1 MHGILQIGIITFFCH
16 SLYVVFLR
24 HSSMKARK
32 SMKKRFVSL
41 LVALSITLTFLP
53 IGAVAAPTNEIIQG
67 NLKYTVN
74 NYTVNDGGES
84 VTVSGI
90 SESTSEKPTHL
101 TIESSISSNGKNY
114 TVTEIGN
121 WAFEEWNTL
130 TEVTLPHTVEIIGFQ
145 AFFNCSN
152 LTNVTIPEGVRKI
165 GQIAFNG
172 CSQLTSITIPGTI
185 EVMTMAFSGNTALS
199 HVTLTNGI
207 SEISSSAFEG
217 CTGLTEVEIP
227 ASVNEIRQDAF
238 NGCTN
243 LSDVKYN
250 GHKTDWDK
258 VTVKTGNDTLT
269 SKVQYLCDINFDL
282 DGGTVN
288 GSDTMATQTVY
299 SNEKL
304 GTAKCY
310 QNDQTFKIPIAPQKE
325 GYTFLGWYQQ
335 DATAPTDPAE
345 YVASDNVTFTA
356 KWSQIYDV
364 AFDANANGDTVTRM
378 PSTQK
383 VPETTT
389 ASLPTITPQ
398 RTGYD
403 FDGWY
408 TQAEGGTKYTFTEA
422 VSSNI
427 TLYAHWNAHSHTVT
441 LENDE
446 NKETNSYDYGSSV
459 SVPTPTKKT
468 GYNFNHW
475 EVTVPDGETAPS
487 LNGPDEN
494 GNYSFSMPDYD
505 IILTAKWTQKDVI
518 DPDVDLKFDAAT
530 GEVTSNN
537 PQVNADDIINRKFY
551 DDKGNE
557 VPGEKLNDRGLP
569 MEPGDYIV
577 KVDVKETEKTAPA
590 NQITGNQI
598 KWSYNVPQ
606 EEEKVTYTLS
616 LLGGIAKVNGKDT
629 TINDNGDITIEKGA
643 TVEVTFDKSI
653 LSDAQ
658 TFDQWTIKPASVL
671 NAVDPKAETITFTM
685 PGENVIIEA
694 MTKDASIE
702 EEPNILGTT
711 LIIGTAAAGTAVLA
725 YQTYQLGTEF
735 YLICTLPTGTAIPT
749 NRGELA
755 ELVWNNAGKPEPAA
769 VLNAN
774 ATETDKAITWAVEN
788 DLLKAAKNNG
798 ETYEATD
805 PVSRTEVIKAW
816 NQVQAF
822 KK

>member
-1 MHGILQIGIITFFCH
+1 
-16 SLYVVFLR
+16 
-24 HSSMKARK
+24 
-32 SMKKRFVSL
+32 MKKRFVSL

-53 IGAVAAPTNEIIQG
+53 MGAVAAAPIKFTDG
-67 NLKYTVN
+67 NLI
-74 NYTVNDGGES
+74 YTVNDDGES
-84 VTVSGI
+84 VTVSGK
-90 SESTSEKPTHL
+90 SRTPTHL
-101 TIESSISSNGKNY
+101 NIESSISNKGKNY
-114 TVTEIGN
+114 TVTEIGDQVF
-121 WAFEEWNTL
+121 WGCNTL
-130 TEVTLPHTVEIIGFQ
+130 TEVTLPNTVKIIGYQ
-145 AFFNCSN
+145 AFCKCSN
-152 LTNVTIPEGVRKI
+152 LTNVTIPEGVKKI
-165 GQIAFNG
+165 GQAAFYG
-172 CSQLTSITIPGTI
+172 CSQLTSITIPSTI
-185 EVMTMAFSGNTALS
+185 TNMDTAFSGNTALS

-207 SEISSSAFEG
+207 SKISSNAFER

-227 ASVNEIRQDAF
+227 ASVDQICPFAF
-238 NGCTN
+238 NGCTNLKRVLLEKNIKTINVNAFKDCTN

-250 GHKTDWDK
+250 GYKTDWDR
-258 VTVKTGNDTLT
+258 VTVNTTGNDTLT

-282 DGGTVN
+282 NGGTIN
-288 GSDTMATQTVY
+288 GSGTMDKQTVY
-299 SNEKL
+299 SNKKL
-304 GTAKCY
+304 GTASV
-310 QNDQTFKIPIAPQKE
+310 
-325 GYTFLGWYQQ
+325 
-335 DATAPTDPAE
+335 PTTP
-345 YVASDNVTFTA
+345 
-356 KWSQIYDV
+356 
-364 AFDANANGDTVTRM
+364 
-378 PSTQK
+378 
-383 VPETTT
+383 
-389 ASLPTITPQ
+389 PQ

-427 TLYAHWNAHSHTVT
+427 ILYAHWNAHSHTVT

-446 NKETNSYDYGSSV
+446 NKKTNSYDYGSSV

-505 IILTAKWTQKDVI
+505 ITLTAKWTQKDVI
-518 DPDVDLKFDAAT
+518 DPDVDLKFDAVA

-537 PQVNADDIINRKFY
+537 TQVNADDIINRKFY

-569 MEPGDYIV
+569 TEPGDYIV
-577 KVDVKETEKTAPA
+577 KVDVKETENTAPA

-606 EEEKVTYTLS
+606 KEEKVTYTLS
-616 LLGGIAKVNGKDT
+616 LLGGIAKVNGKDA

-671 NAVDPKAETITFTM
+671 NAVEPKAETITFTM
-685 PGENVIIEA
+685 PGKNVIIEA

-735 YLICTLPTGTAIPT
+735 YLICALPTGTAIPT

-774 ATETDKAITWAVEN
+774 ATETDKAIAWAVEN

>member
-24 HSSMKARK
+24 HQSMKAGK

-53 IGAVAAPTNEIIQG
+53 IGAVAAAPIKIG

-74 NYTVNDGGES
+74 ADGKS
-84 VTVSGI
+84 VTVSG
-90 SESTSEKPTHL
+90 TSGNPTQL
-101 TIESSISSNGKNY
+101 NIESSISSNGRNY
-114 TVTEIGN
+114 TVTEIAT
-121 WAFEEWNTL
+121 WAFNKCNTL
-130 TEVTLPHTVEIIGFQ
+130 TEVTLPNTVDEIGYQ

-152 LTNVTIPEGVRKI
+152 LTNVTIPEGVTKI
-165 GQIAFNG
+165 GQAAFYG
-172 CSQLTSITIPGTI
+172 CSQLTSITIPSTI
-185 EVMTMAFSGNTALS
+185 TDMDTAFSGNTALS
-199 HVTLTNGI
+199 QVTLTNGI
-207 SEISSSAFEG
+207 PKISSHAFER
-217 CTGLTEVEIP
+217 CTELREIKVP
-227 ASVNEIRQDAF
+227 ISVDEICPFAF

-243 LSDVKYN
+243 LKSVLLEKNINIINSNAFKDCTELNDVKYN
-250 GHKTDWDK
+250 GYKADWDK
-258 VTVKTGNDTLT
+258 VTVNKTGNDTLT
-269 SKVQYLCDINFDL
+269 RKVQYLCDINFDL
-282 DGGTVN
+282 NGGTIN
-288 GSDTMATQTVY
+288 GSSTMATQTVY

-310 QNDQTFKIPIAPQKE
+310 PNDQPFVVPTDPVRE
-325 GYTFLGWYQQ
+325 GYTFL
-335 DATAPTDPAE
+335 
-345 YVASDNVTFTA
+345 
-356 KWSQIYDV
+356 
-364 AFDANANGDTVTRM
+364 
-378 PSTQK
+378 
-383 VPETTT
+383 
-389 ASLPTITPQ
+389 
-398 RTGYD
+398 
-403 FDGWY
+403 GWY

-446 NKETNSYDYGSSV
+446 NKEMNSYDYGSSV

-505 IILTAKWTQKDVI
+505 ITLTAKWTQKDVI

-537 PQVNADDIINRKFY
+537 TQVNADDIINRKFY

-569 MEPGDYIV
+569 TEPGDYIV

-590 NQITGNQI
+590 NQVTGNQI

-606 EEEKVTYTLS
+606 KEEKVTYTLS

-735 YLICTLPTGTAIPT
+735 YLICALPTGTAIPT

-774 ATETDKAITWAVEN
+774 ATETDKAIAWAVEN

>member
-1 MHGILQIGIITFFCH
+1 
-16 SLYVVFLR
+16 
-24 HSSMKARK
+24 
-32 SMKKRFVSL
+32 MKKRFVSL

-53 IGAVAAPTNEIIQG
+53 IGAVAAAPIKFTNG

-74 NYTVNDGGES
+74 ADGES
-84 VTVSGI
+84 VTVSG
-90 SESTSEKPTHL
+90 TLRNPTQL
-101 TIESSISSNGKNY
+101 NIESSILYNGTNY
-114 TVTEIGN
+114 TVTKIAT
-121 WAFEEWNTL
+121 WAFYDARNTL
-130 TEVTLPHTVEIIGFQ
+130 TEVTLPNTVDEIEYQ

-152 LTNVTIPEGVRKI
+152 LTKVIIPEGVRKI
-165 GQIAFNG
+165 GQAAFYG
-172 CSQLTSITIPGTI
+172 CSQLTSITIPSTI
-185 EVMTMAFSGNTALS
+185 TNMDTAFSGNTALS

-207 SEISSSAFEG
+207 SKISSSAFKG
-217 CTGLTEVEIP
+217 CTGLTEIKVPI
-227 ASVNEIRQDAF
+227 SVNEICSDAF
-238 NGCTN
+238 NGCTSLTSVTLEKN
-243 LSDVKYN
+243 INIINSNAFKDCTELNDVKYN
-250 GHKTDWDK
+250 GYKTDWEK
-258 VTVKTGNDTLT
+258 VRVNNAGNDTLT

-282 DGGTVN
+282 NGGTIN

-310 QNDQTFKIPIAPQKE
+310 QNGQPFVVPTDPVRE

-335 DATAPTDPAE
+335 DATAPTVLAE
-345 YVASDNVTFTA
+345 YVASDNVTF
-356 KWSQIYDV
+356 
-364 AFDANANGDTVTRM
+364 
-378 PSTQK
+378 
-383 VPETTT
+383 
-389 ASLPTITPQ
+389 
-398 RTGYD
+398 
-403 FDGWY
+403 
-408 TQAEGGTKYTFTEA
+408 
-422 VSSNI
+422 
-427 TLYAHWNAHSHTVT
+427 
-441 LENDE
+441 
-446 NKETNSYDYGSSV
+446 
-459 SVPTPTKKT
+459 
-468 GYNFNHW
+468 
-475 EVTVPDGETAPS
+475 
-487 LNGPDEN
+487 
-494 GNYSFSMPDYD
+494 
-505 IILTAKWTQKDVI
+505 TAKWTQKDVI

-537 PQVNADDIINRKFY
+537 TQVNADDIINRKFY

-569 MEPGDYIV
+569 TEPGDYIV
-577 KVDVKETEKTAPA
+577 KVDVKETENTAPA
-590 NQITGNQI
+590 NQVTGNQI

-606 EEEKVTYTLS
+606 KEEKVTYTLS
-616 LLGGIAKVNGKDT
+616 LLGGIAKVNGKDA

-643 TVEVTFDKSI
+643 TVEVAFDKSI

-671 NAVDPKAETITFTM
+671 SAVEPKAETITFTM

-735 YLICTLPTGTAIPT
+735 YLICALPTGTAIPT

-774 ATETDKAITWAVEN
+774 ATETDKAIAWAVEN

>member
-1 MHGILQIGIITFFCH
+1 
-16 SLYVVFLR
+16 
-24 HSSMKARK
+24 
-32 SMKKRFVSL
+32 MKKRFVSL

-53 IGAVAAPTNEIIQG
+53 IGAVAATKITKG

-74 NYTVNDGGES
+74 ADGES
-84 VTVSGI
+84 VTVSG
-90 SESTSEKPTHL
+90 TSGKPKQL
-101 TIESSISSNGKNY
+101 TIESSISDGNGKSY
-114 TVTEIGN
+114 TVTKIGMG
-121 WAFEEWNTL
+121 AFNSTL
-130 TEVTLPHTVEIIGFQ
+130 EEVTLPPTLDEIEDS
-145 AFFNCSN
+145 AFFKCSS
-152 LTNVTIPEGVRKI
+152 LTEITIPEGVTKI
-165 GQIAFNG
+165 GTNAFYG
-172 CSQLTSITIPGTI
+172 CSQLTSITIPSTI
-185 EVMTMAFSGNTALS
+185 KNMDTAFPSNPKLS
-199 HVTLTNGI
+199 QVTLTNGI
-207 SEISSSAFEG
+207 YRISSSAFKD
-217 CTGLTEVEIP
+217 CTGLTEIKIPTSVYEIC
-227 ASVNEIRQDAF
+227 SDAF
-238 NGCTN
+238 NGCTGLTSVTLEKGIN
-243 LSDVKYN
+243 IINRNAFKDCTKLNDVKYN
-250 GHKTDWDK
+250 GHKTDWEN
-258 VTVKTGNDTLT
+258 VRVNIAGNDTLT

-282 DGGTVN
+282 NGGTIN
-288 GSDTMATQTVY
+288 GSSTMATQTVY

-310 QNDQTFKIPIAPQKE
+310 PNDQPFVVPTDPVRE
-325 GYTFLGWYQQ
+325 GYTFL
-335 DATAPTDPAE
+335 
-345 YVASDNVTFTA
+345 
-356 KWSQIYDV
+356 
-364 AFDANANGDTVTRM
+364 
-378 PSTQK
+378 
-383 VPETTT
+383 
-389 ASLPTITPQ
+389 
-398 RTGYD
+398 
-403 FDGWY
+403 GWY

-446 NKETNSYDYGSSV
+446 NKKTNSYDYGSSV

-505 IILTAKWTQKDVI
+505 ITLTAKWTQKDVI

-537 PQVNADDIINRKFY
+537 AKVNADDIINKKFY
-551 DDKGNE
+551 DEKGNE
-557 VPGEKLNDRGLP
+557 VPSEKLNDRGLP
-569 MEPGDYIV
+569 TEPGDYIV
-577 KVDVKETEKTAPA
+577 KVDVKETENTAPA
-590 NQITGNQI
+590 NQVTGNQI
-598 KWSYNVPQ
+598 KWSYKVPQ
-606 EEEKVTYTLS
+606 KEEKVTYTLS

-629 TINDNGDITIEKGA
+629 TINDNGDITIEKDA

-653 LSDAQ
+653 FSDAQ

-735 YLICTLPTGTAIPT
+735 YLICALPTGTAIPT

-774 ATETDKAITWAVEN
+774 ATETDKAIAWAVEN

>member
-24 HSSMKARK
+24 HQSMKAGK

-53 IGAVAAPTNEIIQG
+53 IGAVAATPIKIG

-74 NYTVNDGGES
+74 ADGES
-84 VTVSGI
+84 VTVSG
-90 SESTSEKPTHL
+90 TSGNPTQL
-101 TIESSISSNGKNY
+101 NIESSISSNGRNY
-114 TVTEIGN
+114 TVTEIAT
-121 WAFEEWNTL
+121 WAFNKCNTL
-130 TEVTLPHTVEIIGFQ
+130 TEVTLPHTVEIIGYQ

-152 LTNVTIPEGVRKI
+152 LTNVTIPEGVTKI
-165 GQIAFNG
+165 GQAAFYG
-172 CSQLTSITIPGTI
+172 CSQLTSITIPSTI
-185 EVMTMAFSGNTALS
+185 TDMDTAFSGNTALS
-199 HVTLTNGI
+199 QVTLTNGI
-207 SEISSSAFEG
+207 PKISSHAFER
-217 CTGLTEVEIP
+217 CTELREIKVP
-227 ASVNEIRQDAF
+227 ISVDEICPFAF

-243 LSDVKYN
+243 LKSVLLEKNINIINSNAFKDCTELNDVKYN
-250 GHKTDWDK
+250 GYKADWDK
-258 VTVKTGNDTLT
+258 VTVNKTGNDTLT
-269 SKVQYLCDINFDL
+269 RKVQYLCDINFDL
-282 DGGTVN
+282 NGGTIN
-288 GSDTMATQTVY
+288 GSDTMETQTVY

-310 QNDQTFKIPIAPQKE
+310 PNGQPFVVPTDPVRE
-325 GYTFLGWYQQ
+325 GYTFL
-335 DATAPTDPAE
+335 
-345 YVASDNVTFTA
+345 
-356 KWSQIYDV
+356 
-364 AFDANANGDTVTRM
+364 
-378 PSTQK
+378 
-383 VPETTT
+383 
-389 ASLPTITPQ
+389 
-398 RTGYD
+398 
-403 FDGWY
+403 GWY

-505 IILTAKWTQKDVI
+505 ITFTAKWTQKDVI

-569 MEPGDYIV
+569 TEPGDYIV
-577 KVDVKETEKTAPA
+577 KVDVKETENTAPA

-735 YLICTLPTGTAIPT
+735 YLICALPTGTAIPT

-774 ATETDKAITWAVEN
+774 ATETDKAIAWAVEN

>member
-1 MHGILQIGIITFFCH
+1 
-16 SLYVVFLR
+16 
-24 HSSMKARK
+24 
-32 SMKKRFVSL
+32 MKKRFVSL

-53 IGAVAAPTNEIIQG
+53 IGAVAAAPIKFTDG
-67 NLKYTVN
+67 NLKYKVN
-74 NYTVNDGGES
+74 ADGQS
-84 VTVSGI
+84 VTVSG
-90 SESTSEKPTHL
+90 TLRNPTQL
-101 TIESSISSNGKNY
+101 NIESSILYNGTNY
-114 TVTEIGN
+114 TVTKIAT
-121 WAFEEWNTL
+121 WAFYDARNTL
-130 TEVTLPHTVEIIGFQ
+130 TEVTLPNTVDEIEYQ

-152 LTNVTIPEGVRKI
+152 LTKVIIPEGVRKI
-165 GQIAFNG
+165 GQAAFYG
-172 CSQLTSITIPGTI
+172 CSQLTSITIPSTI
-185 EVMTMAFSGNTALS
+185 TDMDQAFSGNTALS

-207 SEISSSAFEG
+207 SNISNMAFKD
-217 CTGLTEVEIP
+217 CTGLTEIKVPISVEQICP
-227 ASVNEIRQDAF
+227 GAF
-238 NGCTN
+238 NGCTSLKSVLLEKNIKTININAFNDCTN

-250 GHKTDWDK
+250 GYKTDWDK
-258 VTVKTGNDTLT
+258 VTVNTTGNDTLT
-269 SKVQYLCDINFDL
+269 NKVQYLCDINFDL
-282 DGGTVN
+282 NGGTIN
-288 GSDTMATQTVY
+288 GSGTMDKQTVY

-304 GTAKCY
+304 GTA
-310 QNDQTFKIPIAPQKE
+310 NV
-325 GYTFLGWYQQ
+325 
-335 DATAPTDPAE
+335 PTTP
-345 YVASDNVTFTA
+345 
-356 KWSQIYDV
+356 
-364 AFDANANGDTVTRM
+364 
-378 PSTQK
+378 
-383 VPETTT
+383 
-389 ASLPTITPQ
+389 PQ

-427 TLYAHWNAHSHTVT
+427 ILYAHWNAHSHTVT

-505 IILTAKWTQKDVI
+505 ITLTAKWTQKDVI
-518 DPDVDLKFDAAT
+518 DPDVDLKFDAVT

-537 PQVNADDIINRKFY
+537 TQVNADDIINRKFY

-569 MEPGDYIV
+569 TEPGDYIV
-577 KVDVKETEKTAPA
+577 KVDVKETENTAPA
-590 NQITGNQI
+590 NQVTGNQI

-606 EEEKVTYTLS
+606 KEEKVTYTLS
-616 LLGGIAKVNGKDT
+616 LLGGIAKVNGKVA

-671 NAVDPKAETITFTM
+671 NAVEPKAETITFTM

-735 YLICTLPTGTAIPT
+735 YLICALPTGTAIPT

-769 VLNAN
+769 VLNAD
-774 ATETDKAITWAVEN
+774 ATETDKAIAWAVEN

-805 PVSRTEVIKAW
+805 PVNRTEVIKAW

>member
-1 MHGILQIGIITFFCH
+1 
-16 SLYVVFLR
+16 
-24 HSSMKARK
+24 
-32 SMKKRFVSL
+32 MKKRFVSL

-53 IGAVAAPTNEIIQG
+53 IGAVAAAPIKITKGE
-67 NLKYTVN
+67 LKYTVN
-74 NYTVNDGGES
+74 ADEKS
-84 VTVSGI
+84 VTVSG
-90 SESTSEKPTHL
+90 TSGKPTQL
-101 TIESSISSNGKNY
+101 TIESSISDNGKNY
-114 TVTEIGN
+114 TVTKIAT
-121 WAFEEWNTL
+121 WAFNACNTL
-130 TEVTLPHTVEIIGFQ
+130 TEVTLPNTVDEIGYQ
-145 AFFNCSN
+145 AFFKCSN
-152 LTNVTIPEGVRKI
+152 LTKVIIPEGVTKI
-165 GQIAFNG
+165 GQAAFYG
-172 CSQLTSITIPGTI
+172 CSQLTSITIPSTI
-185 EVMTMAFSGNTALS
+185 TNMDTAFSGNTALS

-207 SEISSSAFEG
+207 SKISSNAFER

-227 ASVNEIRQDAF
+227 ASVDQICPFAF
-238 NGCTN
+238 NGCTNLKRVLLEKNIKTINVNAFKDCTN

-250 GHKTDWDK
+250 GYKTDWDR
-258 VTVKTGNDTLT
+258 VTVNTTGNDTLT
-269 SKVQYLCDINFDL
+269 SKVQYLCDISFDL
-282 DGGTVN
+282 DGGTIN

-310 QNDQTFKIPIAPQKE
+310 PNDQTFVVPSDPVRE
-325 GYTFLGWYQQ
+325 GYTFL
-335 DATAPTDPAE
+335 
-345 YVASDNVTFTA
+345 
-356 KWSQIYDV
+356 
-364 AFDANANGDTVTRM
+364 
-378 PSTQK
+378 
-383 VPETTT
+383 
-389 ASLPTITPQ
+389 
-398 RTGYD
+398 
-403 FDGWY
+403 GWY

-422 VSSNI
+422 ISSNI
-427 TLYAHWNAHSHTVT
+427 ILYAHWNAHSHTVT

-446 NKETNSYDYGSSV
+446 NKKTNSYDYGSSV

-487 LNGPDEN
+487 LNGPDGN

-505 IILTAKWTQKDVI
+505 ITLTAKWTQKDVI
-518 DPDVDLKFDAAT
+518 DPDVDLKFDAVT

-537 PQVNADDIINRKFY
+537 TQVNADDIINRKFY

-557 VPGEKLNDRGLP
+557 VPDEKLNDRGLP
-569 MEPGDYIV
+569 TEPGDYIV
-577 KVDVKETEKTAPA
+577 KVDVKETENTAPA
-590 NQITGNQI
+590 NQVTGNQI

-606 EEEKVTYTLS
+606 KEEKVTYTLS

-671 NAVDPKAETITFTM
+671 NAVEPKAETITFTM

-735 YLICTLPTGTAIPT
+735 YLICALPTGTAIPT

-774 ATETDKAITWAVEN
+774 ATETDKAIAWAVEN

>member
-24 HSSMKARK
+24 HQSMKAGK

-53 IGAVAAPTNEIIQG
+53 IGAVAATPIKIG

-74 NYTVNDGGES
+74 ADGKS
-84 VTVSGI
+84 VTVSG
-90 SESTSEKPTHL
+90 TSRNPKQL
-101 TIESSISSNGKNY
+101 TIESSISDGNGNSY
-114 TVTEIGN
+114 TVTKIGMG
-121 WAFEEWNTL
+121 AFNSTL
-130 TEVTLPHTVEIIGFQ
+130 EEVTLPPTLDEIEDS
-145 AFFNCSN
+145 AFFKCSS
-152 LTNVTIPEGVRKI
+152 LTEITIPEGVTKI
-165 GQIAFNG
+165 GTNAFYG
-172 CSQLTSITIPGTI
+172 CSQLTSITIPSTI
-185 EVMTMAFSGNTALS
+185 KNMDTAFPSNPKLS
-199 HVTLTNGI
+199 QVTLTNGI
-207 SEISSSAFEG
+207 YRISSSAFKD
-217 CTGLTEVEIP
+217 CTGLTEIKIPTSVYEIC
-227 ASVNEIRQDAF
+227 SDAF
-238 NGCTN
+238 NGCTGLTSVTLEKGIN
-243 LSDVKYN
+243 IINRNAFKDCTKLNDVKYN
-250 GHKTDWDK
+250 GHKTDWEN
-258 VTVKTGNDTLT
+258 VRVNIAGNDTLT

-282 DGGTVN
+282 NGGTIN
-288 GSDTMATQTVY
+288 GSSTMATQTVY

-310 QNDQTFKIPIAPQKE
+310 PNGQPFVVPSDPVRE
-325 GYTFLGWYQQ
+325 GYTFL
-335 DATAPTDPAE
+335 
-345 YVASDNVTFTA
+345 
-356 KWSQIYDV
+356 
-364 AFDANANGDTVTRM
+364 
-378 PSTQK
+378 
-383 VPETTT
+383 
-389 ASLPTITPQ
+389 
-398 RTGYD
+398 
-403 FDGWY
+403 GWY

-446 NKETNSYDYGSSV
+446 NKKTNSYDYGSSV

-505 IILTAKWTQKDVI
+505 ITLTAKWTQKDVI

-537 PQVNADDIINRKFY
+537 TQVNADDIINRKFY

-557 VPGEKLNDRGLP
+557 VSGEKLNDRGLP
-569 MEPGDYIV
+569 TEPGDYIV
-577 KVDVKETEKTAPA
+577 KVDVKETENTAPA
-590 NQITGNQI
+590 NQVTGNQI
-598 KWSYNVPQ
+598 KWSYKVPQ
-606 EEEKVTYTLS
+606 KEEKVTYTLS

-735 YLICTLPTGTAIPT
+735 YLICALPTGTAIPT

-774 ATETDKAITWAVEN
+774 ATETDKAIAWAVEN

>member
-1 MHGILQIGIITFFCH
+1 
-16 SLYVVFLR
+16 
-24 HSSMKARK
+24 
-32 SMKKRFVSL
+32 MKKRFVSL

-53 IGAVAAPTNEIIQG
+53 IGAVAATPIKIG

-74 NYTVNDGGES
+74 ADGES
-84 VTVSGI
+84 VTVSG
-90 SESTSEKPTHL
+90 TSGNPTQL
-101 TIESSISSNGKNY
+101 NIESSISSNGRNY
-114 TVTEIGN
+114 TVTEIAT
-121 WAFEEWNTL
+121 WAFNKCNTL
-130 TEVTLPHTVEIIGFQ
+130 TEVTLPNTVDEIGYQ

-152 LTNVTIPEGVRKI
+152 LTNVTIPEGVTKI
-165 GQIAFNG
+165 GQAAFYG
-172 CSQLTSITIPGTI
+172 CSQLTSITIPSTI
-185 EVMTMAFSGNTALS
+185 TDMDTAFSGNTALS
-199 HVTLTNGI
+199 QVTLTNGI
-207 SEISSSAFEG
+207 PKISSHAFER
-217 CTGLTEVEIP
+217 CTELREIKVP
-227 ASVNEIRQDAF
+227 ISVDEICPFAF

-243 LSDVKYN
+243 LKSVLLEKNINIINSNAFKDCTELNDVKYN
-250 GHKTDWDK
+250 GYKADWDK
-258 VTVKTGNDTLT
+258 VTVNKTGNDTLT
-269 SKVQYLCDINFDL
+269 RKVQYLCDINFDL
-282 DGGTVN
+282 NGGTIN
-288 GSDTMATQTVY
+288 GSDTMETQTVY

-310 QNDQTFKIPIAPQKE
+310 PNGQPFVVPTDPVRE
-325 GYTFLGWYQQ
+325 GYTFL
-335 DATAPTDPAE
+335 
-345 YVASDNVTFTA
+345 
-356 KWSQIYDV
+356 
-364 AFDANANGDTVTRM
+364 
-378 PSTQK
+378 
-383 VPETTT
+383 
-389 ASLPTITPQ
+389 
-398 RTGYD
+398 
-403 FDGWY
+403 GWY

-505 IILTAKWTQKDVI
+505 ITLTAKWTQKDVI

-537 PQVNADDIINRKFY
+537 TQVNADDIINRKFY

-569 MEPGDYIV
+569 TEPGDYIV
-577 KVDVKETEKTAPA
+577 KVDVKETENTAPA

-643 TVEVTFDKSI
+643 TVEVAFDKSI

-735 YLICTLPTGTAIPT
+735 YLICALPTGTAIPT

-774 ATETDKAITWAVEN
+774 ATETDKAIAWAVEN

>member
-24 HSSMKARK
+24 HQSMKAGK

-53 IGAVAAPTNEIIQG
+53 IGAVAATPIRIG

-74 NYTVNDGGES
+74 ADGES
-84 VTVSGI
+84 VTVSG
-90 SESTSEKPTHL
+90 TSGNPTQL
-101 TIESSISSNGKNY
+101 NIESSISSNGRNY
-114 TVTEIGN
+114 TVTEIAT
-121 WAFEEWNTL
+121 WAFNKCNTL
-130 TEVTLPHTVEIIGFQ
+130 TEVTLPNTVDEIGYQ

-152 LTNVTIPEGVRKI
+152 LTNVTIPEGVTKI
-165 GQIAFNG
+165 GQAAFYG
-172 CSQLTSITIPGTI
+172 CSQLTSITIPSTI
-185 EVMTMAFSGNTALS
+185 TDMDTAFSGNTALS
-199 HVTLTNGI
+199 QVTLTNGI
-207 SEISSSAFEG
+207 PKISSHAFERCTELREIKVPISVDEICPFAFNG
-217 CTGLTEVEIP
+217 CTGLT
-227 ASVNEIRQDAF
+227 SVTLEKGINIINSNAF
-238 NGCTN
+238 KDCTELN
-243 LSDVKYN
+243 DVKYN
-250 GHKTDWDK
+250 GYKTDWEK
-258 VTVKTGNDTLT
+258 VRVNNAGNDTLT

-282 DGGTVN
+282 DGGTIN

-310 QNDQTFKIPIAPQKE
+310 PNDQPFVVPTDPVRE
-325 GYTFLGWYQQ
+325 GYTFLGWY
-335 DATAPTDPAE
+335 
-345 YVASDNVTFTA
+345 
-356 KWSQIYDV
+356 
-364 AFDANANGDTVTRM
+364 
-378 PSTQK
+378 
-383 VPETTT
+383 
-389 ASLPTITPQ
+389 
-398 RTGYD
+398 
-403 FDGWY
+403 
-408 TQAEGGTKYTFTEA
+408 TQAEGGIKYTFTEA

-518 DPDVDLKFDAAT
+518 DPDVDLKFDAVT

-537 PQVNADDIINRKFY
+537 VKVNADDIINRKFY

-569 MEPGDYIV
+569 TEPGDYIV
-577 KVDVKETEKTAPA
+577 KVDVKETENTAPA
-590 NQITGNQI
+590 NQVTGNQI
-598 KWSYNVPQ
+598 KWSYKVPQ
-606 EEEKVTYTLS
+606 KEEKVTYTLS

-735 YLICTLPTGTAIPT
+735 YLICALPTGTAIPT

-774 ATETDKAITWAVEN
+774 ATETDKAIAWAVEN

>member
-24 HSSMKARK
+24 HQSMKAGK

-53 IGAVAAPTNEIIQG
+53 IGAVAATPIRIG

-74 NYTVNDGGES
+74 ADRES
-84 VTVSGI
+84 VTVSG
-90 SESTSEKPTHL
+90 TSGNPTQL
-101 TIESSISSNGKNY
+101 NIESSISSNGRNY
-114 TVTEIGN
+114 TVTEIAT
-121 WAFEEWNTL
+121 WAFNKCNTL
-130 TEVTLPHTVEIIGFQ
+130 TEVTLPNTVDEIGYQ

-152 LTNVTIPEGVRKI
+152 LTNVTIPEGVTKI
-165 GQIAFNG
+165 GQAAFYG
-172 CSQLTSITIPGTI
+172 CSQLTSITIPSTI
-185 EVMTMAFSGNTALS
+185 TDMDTAFSGNTALS
-199 HVTLTNGI
+199 QVTLTNGI
-207 SEISSSAFEG
+207 PKISSHAFERCTELREIKVPISVDEICPFAFNG
-217 CTGLTEVEIP
+217 CTGLT
-227 ASVNEIRQDAF
+227 SVTLEKGINIINSNAF
-238 NGCTN
+238 KDCTELN
-243 LSDVKYN
+243 DVKYN
-250 GHKTDWDK
+250 GYKTDWEK
-258 VTVKTGNDTLT
+258 VRVNNAGNDTLT

-282 DGGTVN
+282 DGGTIN

-310 QNDQTFKIPIAPQKE
+310 PNDQPFVVPTDPVRE
-325 GYTFLGWYQQ
+325 GYTFLGWY
-335 DATAPTDPAE
+335 
-345 YVASDNVTFTA
+345 
-356 KWSQIYDV
+356 
-364 AFDANANGDTVTRM
+364 
-378 PSTQK
+378 
-383 VPETTT
+383 
-389 ASLPTITPQ
+389 
-398 RTGYD
+398 
-403 FDGWY
+403 
-408 TQAEGGTKYTFTEA
+408 TQAEGGIKYTFTEA

-518 DPDVDLKFDAAT
+518 DPDVDLKFDAVT

-537 PQVNADDIINRKFY
+537 AKVNADDIINKKFY

-557 VPGEKLNDRGLP
+557 VPSEKLNDRGLP
-569 MEPGDYIV
+569 TEPGDYIV
-577 KVDVKETEKTAPA
+577 KVDVKETENTAPA
-590 NQITGNQI
+590 NQVTGNQI

-606 EEEKVTYTLS
+606 KEEKVTYTLS

-735 YLICTLPTGTAIPT
+735 YLICALPTGTAIPT

-774 ATETDKAITWAVEN
+774 ATETDKAIAWAVEN

>member
-1 MHGILQIGIITFFCH
+1 
-16 SLYVVFLR
+16 
-24 HSSMKARK
+24 
-32 SMKKRFVSL
+32 MKKRFVSL

-53 IGAVAAPTNEIIQG
+53 MGAVAAAPIKFTDG
-67 NLKYTVN
+67 NLKYKVN
-74 NYTVNDGGES
+74 ADGQS
-84 VTVSGI
+84 VTVSG
-90 SESTSEKPTHL
+90 TSGSPTQL
-101 TIESSISSNGKNY
+101 TIESSISYKDKNY
-114 TVTEIGN
+114 TVTKIAM
-121 WAFEEWNTL
+121 WAFNKCNSL
-130 TEVTLPHTVEIIGFQ
+130 TEVTIPNTVIEIDYQ
-145 AFFNCSN
+145 AFYYCPN
-152 LTNVTIPEGVRKI
+152 LKKVTIHEGVKTI
-165 GQIAFNG
+165 GQTAFIG
-172 CSQLTSITIPGTI
+172 CTQLTSITIPSTI
-185 EVMTMAFSGNTALS
+185 TDMDQAFSGNTALS

-207 SEISSSAFEG
+207 SNISSMAFKG
-217 CTGLTEVEIP
+217 CTGLTEIKVPE
-227 ASVNEIRQDAF
+227 SVGQIGPNAF
-238 NGCTN
+238 NGCTNLKRVLLEKNIKTINVNAFKDCTN

-250 GHKTDWDK
+250 GYKTYWDK
-258 VTVKTGNDTLT
+258 VTVNTTGNDTLT

-282 DGGTVN
+282 NGGTIN

-310 QNDQTFKIPIAPQKE
+310 PNDQPFVVPTDPVRE
-325 GYTFLGWYQQ
+325 GYTFL
-335 DATAPTDPAE
+335 
-345 YVASDNVTFTA
+345 
-356 KWSQIYDV
+356 
-364 AFDANANGDTVTRM
+364 
-378 PSTQK
+378 
-383 VPETTT
+383 
-389 ASLPTITPQ
+389 
-398 RTGYD
+398 
-403 FDGWY
+403 GWY

-446 NKETNSYDYGSSV
+446 NKKTNSYDYGSSV

-505 IILTAKWTQKDVI
+505 ITLTAKWTQKDVI
-518 DPDVDLKFDAAT
+518 DPDVDLKFDAVT

-537 PQVNADDIINRKFY
+537 TQVNAENIINRKFY

-569 MEPGDYIV
+569 TEPGDYIV
-577 KVDVKETEKTAPA
+577 KVDVKETENTAPA
-590 NQITGNQI
+590 NQVTGNQI

-606 EEEKVTYTLS
+606 KEEKVTYTLS
-616 LLGGIAKVNGKDT
+616 LLGGIAKVNGKDA

-671 NAVDPKAETITFTM
+671 NAVEPKAETITFTM

-735 YLICTLPTGTAIPT
+735 YLICALPTGTAIPT

-774 ATETDKAITWAVEN
+774 ATETDKAIAWAVEN

>member
-1 MHGILQIGIITFFCH
+1 
-16 SLYVVFLR
+16 
-24 HSSMKARK
+24 
-32 SMKKRFVSL
+32 MKKRFVSL

-53 IGAVAAPTNEIIQG
+53 IGAVAAPPIKIG

-74 NYTVNDGGES
+74 ADGQS
-84 VTVSGI
+84 VTVSG
-90 SESTSEKPTHL
+90 TSGSPTQL
-101 TIESSISSNGKNY
+101 NIESSISYKDKNY
-114 TVTEIGN
+114 TVTKIAT
-121 WAFEEWNTL
+121 WAFNECNTL
-130 TEVTLPHTVEIIGFQ
+130 TEVTLPNTVDEIGYQ
-145 AFFNCSN
+145 AFFKCSN
-152 LTNVTIPEGVRKI
+152 LTNVTIPEGVKKI
-165 GQIAFNG
+165 GQAAFYG
-172 CSQLTSITIPGTI
+172 CSQLTSITIPSTI
-185 EVMTMAFSGNTALS
+185 KNMDAAFPSNPKLS
-199 HVTLTNGI
+199 QVTLTNGI
-207 SEISSSAFEG
+207 YRISSSAFKD
-217 CTGLTEVEIP
+217 CTGLTEIKVPTSVYEIC
-227 ASVNEIRQDAF
+227 SDAF
-238 NGCTN
+238 NGCTGLTSVTLEKGIN
-243 LSDVKYN
+243 IINRNAFKDCTELNDVKYN
-250 GHKTDWDK
+250 GYKTDWEK
-258 VTVKTGNDTLT
+258 VRVNNAGNDTLT
-269 SKVQYLCDINFDL
+269 SKVRYLCDINFDL
-282 DGGTVN
+282 NGGTIN
-288 GSDTMATQTVY
+288 GSGTMDKQTVY

-304 GTAKCY
+304 GTASV
-310 QNDQTFKIPIAPQKE
+310 
-325 GYTFLGWYQQ
+325 
-335 DATAPTDPAE
+335 PTTP
-345 YVASDNVTFTA
+345 
-356 KWSQIYDV
+356 
-364 AFDANANGDTVTRM
+364 
-378 PSTQK
+378 
-383 VPETTT
+383 
-389 ASLPTITPQ
+389 PQ

-427 TLYAHWNAHSHTVT
+427 ILYAHWNAHSHTVT

-446 NKETNSYDYGSSV
+446 NKKTNSYDYGSSV

-505 IILTAKWTQKDVI
+505 ITLTAKWTQKDVI
-518 DPDVDLKFDAAT
+518 DPDVDLKFDAVT

-537 PQVNADDIINRKFY
+537 TQVNADDIINRKFY

-557 VPGEKLNDRGLP
+557 VSGEKLNDRGLP
-569 MEPGDYIV
+569 TEPGDYIV
-577 KVDVKETEKTAPA
+577 KVDVKETENTAPA
-590 NQITGNQI
+590 NQVTGNQI

-606 EEEKVTYTLS
+606 KEEKVTYTLS
-616 LLGGIAKVNGKDT
+616 LLGGIAKVNGKDA

-671 NAVDPKAETITFTM
+671 NAVEPKAETITFTM

-735 YLICTLPTGTAIPT
+735 YLICALPTGTAIPT

-755 ELVWNNAGKPEPAA
+755 ELVWNNAGKPKPAA

-774 ATETDKAITWAVEN
+774 ATETDKAIAWAVEN

>member
-1 MHGILQIGIITFFCH
+1 
-16 SLYVVFLR
+16 
-24 HSSMKARK
+24 
-32 SMKKRFVSL
+32 MKKRFVSL

-53 IGAVAAPTNEIIQG
+53 IGAVAAAPIKFTDG

-74 NYTVNDGGES
+74 ADGQS
-84 VTVSGI
+84 VTVSG
-90 SESTSEKPTHL
+90 TSGSPTQL
-101 TIESSISSNGKNY
+101 TIESSISDKDKNY
-114 TVTEIGN
+114 TVTKIAM
-121 WAFEEWNTL
+121 WAFNKCNSL
-130 TEVTLPHTVEIIGFQ
+130 TEVTIPNTVIEIDYQ
-145 AFFNCSN
+145 AFYYCPN
-152 LTNVTIPEGVRKI
+152 LKKVTIHEGVKTI
-165 GQIAFNG
+165 GQTAFIG
-172 CSQLTSITIPGTI
+172 CTQLTSITIPGTI
-185 EVMTMAFSGNTALS
+185 KNMDQAFSGNTALS

-207 SEISSSAFEG
+207 SNISNMAFKG
-217 CTGLTEVEIP
+217 CTGLTEIKVPISVEQICP
-227 ASVNEIRQDAF
+227 GAF
-238 NGCTN
+238 NGCTNLKSVLLEKNIKIINVNAFNDCTN

-258 VTVKTGNDTLT
+258 VRVNTTGNDTLT
-269 SKVQYLCDINFDL
+269 NKVQYLCDINFDL
-282 DGGTVN
+282 NGGTIN
-288 GSDTMATQTVY
+288 GSDTMDTQTVY

-310 QNDQTFKIPIAPQKE
+310 PNDQTFVVPSDPVRE
-325 GYTFLGWYQQ
+325 GYTFL
-335 DATAPTDPAE
+335 
-345 YVASDNVTFTA
+345 
-356 KWSQIYDV
+356 
-364 AFDANANGDTVTRM
+364 
-378 PSTQK
+378 
-383 VPETTT
+383 
-389 ASLPTITPQ
+389 
-398 RTGYD
+398 
-403 FDGWY
+403 GWY

-422 VSSNI
+422 VSNNI
-427 TLYAHWNAHSHTVT
+427 ILYAHWNAHSHTVT

-505 IILTAKWTQKDVI
+505 ITLTAKWTQKDVI
-518 DPDVDLKFDAAT
+518 DPDVDLKFDAVT

-537 PQVNADDIINRKFY
+537 TQVNADDIINRKFY

-569 MEPGDYIV
+569 TEPGDYIV

-590 NQITGNQI
+590 NQVTGNQI

-606 EEEKVTYTLS
+606 KEEKVTYTLS
-616 LLGGIAKVNGKDT
+616 VLGGIAKVNGKDA

-671 NAVDPKAETITFTM
+671 NAVEHKAETITFTM

-735 YLICTLPTGTAIPT
+735 YLICALPTGTAIPT

-774 ATETDKAITWAVEN
+774 ATETDKAIAWAVEN

>member
-1 MHGILQIGIITFFCH
+1 
-16 SLYVVFLR
+16 
-24 HSSMKARK
+24 
-32 SMKKRFVSL
+32 MKKRFVSL

-53 IGAVAAPTNEIIQG
+53 MGAVAATKITKG

-74 NYTVNDGGES
+74 ADGKS
-84 VTVSGI
+84 VTVSG
-90 SESTSEKPTHL
+90 TSGKPTQL
-101 TIESSISSNGKNY
+101 TIESSISDNGTNY
-114 TVTEIGN
+114 TVTKIAT
-121 WAFEEWNTL
+121 WAFNACNTL
-130 TEVTLPHTVEIIGFQ
+130 TEVTLPNTVDEIGYQ
-145 AFFNCSN
+145 AFFKCPN
-152 LTNVTIPEGVRKI
+152 LTKVIIPEGVTKI
-165 GQIAFNG
+165 GQAAFYG
-172 CSQLTSITIPGTI
+172 CSQLTSITIPSTI
-185 EVMTMAFSGNTALS
+185 KNMDAAFPSNPKLS
-199 HVTLTNGI
+199 QVTLTNGI
-207 SEISSSAFEG
+207 YRISSSAFKD
-217 CTGLTEVEIP
+217 CTGLTEIKVPTSVYEIC
-227 ASVNEIRQDAF
+227 SDAF
-238 NGCTN
+238 NGCTGLISVTLEKGIN
-243 LSDVKYN
+243 IINSNAFKDCTELNDVKYN
-250 GHKTDWDK
+250 GYKTDWEK
-258 VTVKTGNDTLT
+258 VRVNNAGNDTLT
-269 SKVQYLCDINFDL
+269 SKVRYLCDINFDL
-282 DGGTVN
+282 NGGTIN
-288 GSDTMATQTVY
+288 GSGTMDKQTVY

-304 GTAKCY
+304 ETAKCN
-310 QNDQTFKIPIAPQKE
+310 QNGQPFVVPSDPVRE

-335 DATAPTDPAE
+335 DATAPTVLAE

-356 KWSQIYDV
+356 
-364 AFDANANGDTVTRM
+364 N
-378 PSTQK
+378 
-383 VPETTT
+383 
-389 ASLPTITPQ
+389 
-398 RTGYD
+398 
-403 FDGWY
+403 
-408 TQAEGGTKYTFTEA
+408 
-422 VSSNI
+422 
-427 TLYAHWNAHSHTVT
+427 
-441 LENDE
+441 
-446 NKETNSYDYGSSV
+446 
-459 SVPTPTKKT
+459 
-468 GYNFNHW
+468 
-475 EVTVPDGETAPS
+475 
-487 LNGPDEN
+487 
-494 GNYSFSMPDYD
+494 
-505 IILTAKWTQKDVI
+505 WTQKDAI
-518 DPDVDLKFDAAT
+518 DPDVDLKFDAVT

-537 PQVNADDIINRKFY
+537 TQVNADDIINRKFY

-569 MEPGDYIV
+569 TEPGDYIV

-606 EEEKVTYTLS
+606 KEEKVTYTLS

-671 NAVDPKAETITFTM
+671 NAVEPKAETITFTM

-735 YLICTLPTGTAIPT
+735 YLICALPTGTAIPT

-755 ELVWNNAGKPEPAA
+755 ALVWNNAGKPEPAA

-774 ATETDKAITWAVEN
+774 ATETDKAIAWAVEN
-788 DLLKAAKNNG
+788 DLLKAAKSNG

>member
-24 HSSMKARK
+24 HQSMKAGK

-53 IGAVAAPTNEIIQG
+53 IGAVAATPIRIG

-74 NYTVNDGGES
+74 ADGES
-84 VTVSGI
+84 VTVSG
-90 SESTSEKPTHL
+90 TSGNPTQL
-101 TIESSISSNGKNY
+101 NIESSISSNGRNY
-114 TVTEIGN
+114 TVTEIAT
-121 WAFEEWNTL
+121 WAFNKCNTL
-130 TEVTLPHTVEIIGFQ
+130 TEVTLPNTVDEIGYQ

-152 LTNVTIPEGVRKI
+152 LTNVTIPEGVTKI
-165 GQIAFNG
+165 GQAAFYG
-172 CSQLTSITIPGTI
+172 CSQLTSITIPSTI
-185 EVMTMAFSGNTALS
+185 TDMDTAFSGNTALS
-199 HVTLTNGI
+199 QVTLTNGI
-207 SEISSSAFEG
+207 PKISSHAFERCTELREIKVPISVDEICPFAFNG
-217 CTGLTEVEIP
+217 CTGLT
-227 ASVNEIRQDAF
+227 SVTLEKGINIINSNAF
-238 NGCTN
+238 KDCTELN
-243 LSDVKYN
+243 DVKYN
-250 GHKTDWDK
+250 GYKTDWEK
-258 VTVKTGNDTLT
+258 VRVNNAGNDTLT

-282 DGGTVN
+282 DGGTIN

-310 QNDQTFKIPIAPQKE
+310 PNDQPFVVPTDPVRE
-325 GYTFLGWYQQ
+325 GYTFLGWY
-335 DATAPTDPAE
+335 
-345 YVASDNVTFTA
+345 
-356 KWSQIYDV
+356 
-364 AFDANANGDTVTRM
+364 
-378 PSTQK
+378 
-383 VPETTT
+383 
-389 ASLPTITPQ
+389 
-398 RTGYD
+398 
-403 FDGWY
+403 
-408 TQAEGGTKYTFTEA
+408 TQAEGGIKYTFTEA

-518 DPDVDLKFDAAT
+518 DPDVDLKFDALT

-537 PQVNADDIINRKFY
+537 AKVNADDIINKKFY

-569 MEPGDYIV
+569 TEPGDYIV
-577 KVDVKETEKTAPA
+577 KVDVKETENTAPA
-590 NQITGNQI
+590 NQVTGNQI

-606 EEEKVTYTLS
+606 KEEKVTYTLS

-735 YLICTLPTGTAIPT
+735 YLICALPTGTAIPT

-774 ATETDKAITWAVEN
+774 ATETDKAIAWAVEN

>member
-24 HSSMKARK
+24 HQSMKAGK

-53 IGAVAAPTNEIIQG
+53 IGAVAAAPIKFTDR

-74 NYTVNDGGES
+74 ADEKS
-84 VTVSGI
+84 VTVSG
-90 SESTSEKPTHL
+90 TSGNPTRL
-101 TIESSISSNGKNY
+101 NIESSISDGNGKSY
-114 TVTEIGN
+114 TVTKIAM
-121 WAFEEWNTL
+121 WAFYGCKTL
-130 TEVTLPHTVEIIGFQ
+130 TEVALPNTVDEIGYQ
-145 AFFNCSN
+145 AFCNCSK
-152 LTNVTIPEGVRKI
+152 LTNVTIPEGVKKI
-165 GQIAFNG
+165 GQGAFYG
-172 CSQLTSITIPGTI
+172 CSQLTSITIPSTI
-185 EVMTMAFSGNTALS
+185 TDMDQAFSGNTALS

-207 SEISSSAFEG
+207 SNISNMAFKG
-217 CTGLTEVEIP
+217 CTGLTEINVPI
-227 ASVNEIRQDAF
+227 SVDQICPGAF
-238 NGCTN
+238 NGCTGLTSVTLEKGINIINSNAFKDCPN

-258 VTVKTGNDTLT
+258 VTVDTTGNDTLT

-282 DGGTVN
+282 DGGTIN

-310 QNDQTFKIPIAPQKE
+310 PNDQPFVVPTDPVRE
-325 GYTFLGWYQQ
+325 GYTFL
-335 DATAPTDPAE
+335 
-345 YVASDNVTFTA
+345 
-356 KWSQIYDV
+356 
-364 AFDANANGDTVTRM
+364 
-378 PSTQK
+378 
-383 VPETTT
+383 
-389 ASLPTITPQ
+389 
-398 RTGYD
+398 
-403 FDGWY
+403 GWY

-446 NKETNSYDYGSSV
+446 NKKTNSYDYGSSV

-505 IILTAKWTQKDVI
+505 ITLTAKWTQKDVI
-518 DPDVDLKFDAAT
+518 DPDVDLKFDAVT
-530 GEVTSNN
+530 GEVTSNTAN
-537 PQVNADDIINRKFY
+537 INADDIINKKFY
-551 DDKGNE
+551 DEKGNE
-557 VPGEKLNDRGLP
+557 VPSEKLNDRGLP
-569 MEPGDYIV
+569 TEPGDYIV
-577 KVDVKETEKTAPA
+577 KVDVKETENTAPA
-590 NQITGNQI
+590 NQVTGNQI

-606 EEEKVTYTLS
+606 KEEKVTYTLS

-735 YLICTLPTGTAIPT
+735 YLICALPTDTAIPT

-774 ATETDKAITWAVEN
+774 ATETDKAIAWAVEN

>member
-1 MHGILQIGIITFFCH
+1 
-16 SLYVVFLR
+16 
-24 HSSMKARK
+24 
-32 SMKKRFVSL
+32 MKKRFVSL

-53 IGAVAAPTNEIIQG
+53 MGAVAAAPIKFTDG
-67 NLKYTVN
+67 NLKYKVN
-74 NYTVNDGGES
+74 ADGQS
-84 VTVSGI
+84 VTVSG
-90 SESTSEKPTHL
+90 TSGSPTQL
-101 TIESSISSNGKNY
+101 TIESSISYKDKNY
-114 TVTEIGN
+114 TVTKIAM
-121 WAFEEWNTL
+121 WAFNKCNSL
-130 TEVTLPHTVEIIGFQ
+130 TEVTIPNTVIEIDYQ
-145 AFFNCSN
+145 AFYYCPN
-152 LTNVTIPEGVRKI
+152 LKKVTIHEGVKTI
-165 GQIAFNG
+165 GQTAFIG
-172 CSQLTSITIPGTI
+172 CTQLTSITIPSTI
-185 EVMTMAFSGNTALS
+185 TDMDQAFSGNTALS

-207 SEISSSAFEG
+207 SNISSMAFKG
-217 CTGLTEVEIP
+217 CTGLTEIKVPE
-227 ASVNEIRQDAF
+227 SVGQIGPNAF

-243 LSDVKYN
+243 LKRVLLEKNIKTININAFKDCTELNDVKYN
-250 GHKTDWDK
+250 GYKTDWEK
-258 VTVKTGNDTLT
+258 VRVNNAGNDTLT

-282 DGGTVN
+282 NGGTIN
-288 GSDTMATQTVY
+288 GSGTMDKQTVY

-304 GTAKCY
+304 GTAS
-310 QNDQTFKIPIAPQKE
+310 
-325 GYTFLGWYQQ
+325 
-335 DATAPTDPAE
+335 
-345 YVASDNVTFTA
+345 V
-356 KWSQIYDV
+356 
-364 AFDANANGDTVTRM
+364 
-378 PSTQK
+378 
-383 VPETTT
+383 
-389 ASLPTITPQ
+389 PTITPQ

-446 NKETNSYDYGSSV
+446 NKKTNSYDYGSSV

-505 IILTAKWTQKDVI
+505 ITLTAKWTQKDVI

-537 PQVNADDIINRKFY
+537 TQVNADDIINRKFY

-569 MEPGDYIV
+569 TEPGDYIV
-577 KVDVKETEKTAPA
+577 KVDVKETENTAPA

-606 EEEKVTYTLS
+606 KEEKVTYTLS
-616 LLGGIAKVNGKDT
+616 LLGGIAKVNGKDA
-629 TINDNGDITIEKGA
+629 TINNNGDITIEKGA

-671 NAVDPKAETITFTM
+671 SAVEPKAETITFTM

-735 YLICTLPTGTAIPT
+735 YLICALPTGTAIPT

-755 ELVWNNAGKPEPAA
+755 ALVWNNAGKPEPAA

-774 ATETDKAITWAVEN
+774 ATETDKAIAWAVEN

>member
-1 MHGILQIGIITFFCH
+1 
-16 SLYVVFLR
+16 
-24 HSSMKARK
+24 
-32 SMKKRFVSL
+32 MKKRFVSL

-53 IGAVAAPTNEIIQG
+53 IGAVAAAPIKFTDG
-67 NLKYTVN
+67 NLI
-74 NYTVNDGGES
+74 YTVNDDGES
-84 VTVSGI
+84 VTVSGK
-90 SESTSEKPTHL
+90 SRTPTHL
-101 TIESSISSNGKNY
+101 NIESSISNKGKNY
-114 TVTEIGN
+114 TVTEIGDQVF
-121 WAFEEWNTL
+121 WGCNTL
-130 TEVTLPHTVEIIGFQ
+130 TEVTLPNTVKIIGYQ
-145 AFFNCSN
+145 AFCKCSN
-152 LTNVTIPEGVRKI
+152 LTNVTIPEGVTKI
-165 GQIAFNG
+165 GQAAFYG
-172 CSQLTSITIPGTI
+172 CSQLTSITIPGTVT
-185 EVMTMAFSGNTALS
+185 EMDSAFSGSTALS
-199 HVTLTNGI
+199 QVTLTNGI
-207 SEISSSAFEG
+207 PKISSHAFER
-217 CTGLTEVEIP
+217 CTELREIKVP
-227 ASVNEIRQDAF
+227 ISVDEICSDAF
-238 NGCTN
+238 NGCTGLTSVTLEKGIN
-243 LSDVKYN
+243 IINSNAFKDCTELNDVKYN
-250 GHKTDWDK
+250 GYKTDWEK
-258 VTVKTGNDTLT
+258 VRVNNAGNDTLT

-282 DGGTVN
+282 NGGTIN
-288 GSDTMATQTVY
+288 GSGTMDKQTVY

-304 GTAKCY
+304 GTA
-310 QNDQTFKIPIAPQKE
+310 NV
-325 GYTFLGWYQQ
+325 
-335 DATAPTDPAE
+335 PTTP
-345 YVASDNVTFTA
+345 
-356 KWSQIYDV
+356 
-364 AFDANANGDTVTRM
+364 
-378 PSTQK
+378 
-383 VPETTT
+383 
-389 ASLPTITPQ
+389 PQ

-446 NKETNSYDYGSSV
+446 NKKTNSYDYGSSV

-494 GNYSFSMPDYD
+494 GNYSFSMPNYD
-505 IILTAKWTQKDVI
+505 ITLTAKWTQKDVI
-518 DPDVDLKFDAAT
+518 DPDVDLKFDAVT
-530 GEVTSNN
+530 GEVTSNST
-537 PQVNADDIINRKFY
+537 QVNADDIINRKFY

-569 MEPGDYIV
+569 TEPGDYIV
-577 KVDVKETEKTAPA
+577 KVDVKETENTAPA

-606 EEEKVTYTLS
+606 KEEKVTYTLS
-616 LLGGIAKVNGKDT
+616 LLGGIAKVNGKDA

-671 NAVDPKAETITFTM
+671 NAVEPKAETITFTM

-735 YLICTLPTGTAIPT
+735 YLICALPTGTAIPT
-749 NRGELA
+749 TRGELA

-774 ATETDKAITWAVEN
+774 ATETDKAIAWAVEN

>member
-24 HSSMKARK
+24 HQSMKAGK

-53 IGAVAAPTNEIIQG
+53 IGAVAAAPIKIG

-74 NYTVNDGGES
+74 ADGKS
-84 VTVSGI
+84 VTVSG
-90 SESTSEKPTHL
+90 TSRNPKQL
-101 TIESSISSNGKNY
+101 TIESSISDGNGNSY
-114 TVTEIGN
+114 TVTKIGMG
-121 WAFEEWNTL
+121 AFNSTL
-130 TEVTLPHTVEIIGFQ
+130 EEVTLPPTLDEIEDS
-145 AFFNCSN
+145 AFFKCSS
-152 LTNVTIPEGVRKI
+152 LTEITIPEGVTKI
-165 GQIAFNG
+165 GTNAFYG
-172 CSQLTSITIPGTI
+172 CSQLTSITIPSTI
-185 EVMTMAFSGNTALS
+185 KNMDTAFPSNPKLS
-199 HVTLTNGI
+199 QVTLTNGI
-207 SEISSSAFEG
+207 YRISSSAFKD
-217 CTGLTEVEIP
+217 CTGLTEIKIPTSVYEIC
-227 ASVNEIRQDAF
+227 SDAF
-238 NGCTN
+238 NGCTGLTSVTLEKGIN
-243 LSDVKYN
+243 IINRNAFKDCTELNDVKYN
-250 GHKTDWDK
+250 GYKTDWEK
-258 VTVKTGNDTLT
+258 VRVNNAGNDTLT
-269 SKVQYLCDINFDL
+269 SRVQYLCDINFDL
-282 DGGTVN
+282 NGGTIN
-288 GSDTMATQTVY
+288 GSSTMATQTVY

-310 QNDQTFKIPIAPQKE
+310 PNDQPFVVPTDPVRE
-325 GYTFLGWYQQ
+325 GYTFL
-335 DATAPTDPAE
+335 
-345 YVASDNVTFTA
+345 
-356 KWSQIYDV
+356 
-364 AFDANANGDTVTRM
+364 
-378 PSTQK
+378 
-383 VPETTT
+383 
-389 ASLPTITPQ
+389 
-398 RTGYD
+398 
-403 FDGWY
+403 GWY

-446 NKETNSYDYGSSV
+446 NKEMNSYDYGSSV

-505 IILTAKWTQKDVI
+505 ITLTAKWTQKDVI

-537 PQVNADDIINRKFY
+537 TQVNADDIINRKFY

-569 MEPGDYIV
+569 TEPGDYIV

-590 NQITGNQI
+590 NQVTGNQI

-606 EEEKVTYTLS
+606 KEEKVTYTLS

-735 YLICTLPTGTAIPT
+735 YLICALPTGTAIPT

-774 ATETDKAITWAVEN
+774 ATETDKAIAWAVEN

>member
-24 HSSMKARK
+24 HQSMKAGK

-53 IGAVAAPTNEIIQG
+53 IGAVAAAPIKIG

-74 NYTVNDGGES
+74 ADGKS
-84 VTVSGI
+84 VTVSG
-90 SESTSEKPTHL
+90 TSRNPKQL
-101 TIESSISSNGKNY
+101 TIESSISDGNGNSY
-114 TVTEIGN
+114 TVTKIGMG
-121 WAFEEWNTL
+121 AFNSTL
-130 TEVTLPHTVEIIGFQ
+130 EEVTLPPTLDEIEDS
-145 AFFNCSN
+145 AFFKCSS
-152 LTNVTIPEGVRKI
+152 LTEITIPEGVTKI
-165 GQIAFNG
+165 GTNAFYG
-172 CSQLTSITIPGTI
+172 CSQLTSITIPSTI
-185 EVMTMAFSGNTALS
+185 KNMDTAFPSNPKLS
-199 HVTLTNGI
+199 QVTLTNGI
-207 SEISSSAFEG
+207 YRISSSAFKD
-217 CTGLTEVEIP
+217 CTGLTEIKIPTSVYEIC
-227 ASVNEIRQDAF
+227 SDAF
-238 NGCTN
+238 NGCTGLTSVTLEKGIN
-243 LSDVKYN
+243 IINRNAFKDCTKLNDVKYN
-250 GHKTDWDK
+250 GHKTDWEN
-258 VTVKTGNDTLT
+258 VRVNIAGNDTLT
-269 SKVQYLCDINFDL
+269 SRVQYLCDINFDL
-282 DGGTVN
+282 NGGTIN
-288 GSDTMATQTVY
+288 GSSTMATQTVY

-310 QNDQTFKIPIAPQKE
+310 PNDQPFVVPTDPVRE
-325 GYTFLGWYQQ
+325 GYTFL
-335 DATAPTDPAE
+335 
-345 YVASDNVTFTA
+345 
-356 KWSQIYDV
+356 
-364 AFDANANGDTVTRM
+364 
-378 PSTQK
+378 
-383 VPETTT
+383 
-389 ASLPTITPQ
+389 
-398 RTGYD
+398 
-403 FDGWY
+403 GWY

-446 NKETNSYDYGSSV
+446 NKEMNSYDYGSSV

-505 IILTAKWTQKDVI
+505 ITLTAKWTQKDVI

-569 MEPGDYIV
+569 TEPGDYIV

-590 NQITGNQI
+590 NQVTGNQI

-606 EEEKVTYTLS
+606 KEEKVTYTLS

-671 NAVDPKAETITFTM
+671 NAVEPKAETITFTM

-735 YLICTLPTGTAIPT
+735 YLICALPTGTAIPT

-774 ATETDKAITWAVEN
+774 ATETDKAIAWAVEN

-805 PVSRTEVIKAW
+805 SVSRTEVIKAW

>member
-24 HSSMKARK
+24 HQSMKAGK

-53 IGAVAAPTNEIIQG
+53 IGAVAAAPIKIG

-74 NYTVNDGGES
+74 ADGKS
-84 VTVSGI
+84 VTVSG
-90 SESTSEKPTHL
+90 TSRNPKQL
-101 TIESSISSNGKNY
+101 TIESSISDGNGNSY
-114 TVTEIGN
+114 TVTKIGMG
-121 WAFEEWNTL
+121 AFNSTL
-130 TEVTLPHTVEIIGFQ
+130 EEVTLPPTLDEIEDS
-145 AFFNCSN
+145 AFFKCSS
-152 LTNVTIPEGVRKI
+152 LTEITIPEGVTKI
-165 GQIAFNG
+165 GTNAFYG
-172 CSQLTSITIPGTI
+172 CSQLTSITIPSTI
-185 EVMTMAFSGNTALS
+185 TDMDTAFSGNTALS
-199 HVTLTNGI
+199 QVTLTNGI
-207 SEISSSAFEG
+207 PKISSHAFERCTELREIKVPISVDEICPFAFNG
-217 CTGLTEVEIP
+217 CTGLT
-227 ASVNEIRQDAF
+227 SVTLEKGINIINSNAF
-238 NGCTN
+238 KDCTELN
-243 LSDVKYN
+243 DVKYN
-250 GHKTDWDK
+250 GYKTDWEK
-258 VTVKTGNDTLT
+258 VRVNNAGNDTLT

-282 DGGTVN
+282 DGGTIN

-310 QNDQTFKIPIAPQKE
+310 PNDQPFVVPTDPVRE
-325 GYTFLGWYQQ
+325 GYTFL
-335 DATAPTDPAE
+335 
-345 YVASDNVTFTA
+345 
-356 KWSQIYDV
+356 
-364 AFDANANGDTVTRM
+364 
-378 PSTQK
+378 
-383 VPETTT
+383 
-389 ASLPTITPQ
+389 
-398 RTGYD
+398 
-403 FDGWY
+403 GWY

-505 IILTAKWTQKDVI
+505 ITLTAKWTQKDVI

-537 PQVNADDIINRKFY
+537 AKVNADDIINRKFY

-569 MEPGDYIV
+569 TEPGDYIV
-577 KVDVKETEKTAPA
+577 KVDVKETENTAPA

-598 KWSYNVPQ
+598 KWSYKVPQ
-606 EEEKVTYTLS
+606 KEEKVTYTLS

-629 TINDNGDITIEKGA
+629 TINDNGNITIEKGA

-735 YLICTLPTGTAIPT
+735 YLICALPTGTAIPT

>member
-24 HSSMKARK
+24 HQSMKAGK

-53 IGAVAAPTNEIIQG
+53 IGAVAATPIRIG

-74 NYTVNDGGES
+74 ADGES
-84 VTVSGI
+84 VTVSG
-90 SESTSEKPTHL
+90 TSGNPTQL
-101 TIESSISSNGKNY
+101 NIESSISSNGRNY
-114 TVTEIGN
+114 TVTEIAT
-121 WAFEEWNTL
+121 WAFNKCNTL
-130 TEVTLPHTVEIIGFQ
+130 TEVTLPPTLDEIGYQ

-152 LTNVTIPEGVRKI
+152 LTNVTIPEGVTKI
-165 GQIAFNG
+165 GQAAFYG
-172 CSQLTSITIPGTI
+172 CSQLTSITIPSTI
-185 EVMTMAFSGNTALS
+185 TDMDTAFSGNTALS
-199 HVTLTNGI
+199 QVTLTNGI
-207 SEISSSAFEG
+207 PKISSHAFERCTELREIKVPISVDEICPFAFNG
-217 CTGLTEVEIP
+217 CTGLT
-227 ASVNEIRQDAF
+227 SVTLEKGINIINSNAF
-238 NGCTN
+238 KDCTELN
-243 LSDVKYN
+243 DVKYN
-250 GHKTDWDK
+250 GYKTDWEK
-258 VTVKTGNDTLT
+258 VRVNNAGNDTLT

-282 DGGTVN
+282 DGGTIN

-310 QNDQTFKIPIAPQKE
+310 PNDQPFVVPTGPVRE
-325 GYTFLGWYQQ
+325 GYTFLGWY
-335 DATAPTDPAE
+335 
-345 YVASDNVTFTA
+345 
-356 KWSQIYDV
+356 
-364 AFDANANGDTVTRM
+364 
-378 PSTQK
+378 
-383 VPETTT
+383 
-389 ASLPTITPQ
+389 
-398 RTGYD
+398 
-403 FDGWY
+403 
-408 TQAEGGTKYTFTEA
+408 TQAEGGIKYTFTEA

-518 DPDVDLKFDAAT
+518 DPDVDLKFDAVT

-537 PQVNADDIINRKFY
+537 AKVNADDIINKKFY

-569 MEPGDYIV
+569 TEPGDYIV
-577 KVDVKETEKTAPA
+577 KVDVKETENTAPA
-590 NQITGNQI
+590 NQVTGNQI

-606 EEEKVTYTLS
+606 KEEKVTYTLS

-735 YLICTLPTGTAIPT
+735 YLICALPTGTAIPT

-774 ATETDKAITWAVEN
+774 ATETDKAIAWAVEN

>member
-24 HSSMKARK
+24 HQSMKAGK

-53 IGAVAAPTNEIIQG
+53 IGAVAATPIRIG

-74 NYTVNDGGES
+74 ADGES
-84 VTVSGI
+84 VTVSG
-90 SESTSEKPTHL
+90 TSGNPTQL
-101 TIESSISSNGKNY
+101 NIESSISSNGRNY
-114 TVTEIGN
+114 TVTEIAT
-121 WAFEEWNTL
+121 WAFNKCNTL
-130 TEVTLPHTVEIIGFQ
+130 TEVTLPNTVDEIGYQ

-152 LTNVTIPEGVRKI
+152 LTNVTIPEGVTKI
-165 GQIAFNG
+165 GQAAFYG
-172 CSQLTSITIPGTI
+172 CSQLTSITIPSTI
-185 EVMTMAFSGNTALS
+185 TDMDTAFSGNTALS
-199 HVTLTNGI
+199 QVTLTNGI
-207 SEISSSAFEG
+207 PKISSHAFERCTELREIKVPISVDEICPFAFNG
-217 CTGLTEVEIP
+217 CTGLT
-227 ASVNEIRQDAF
+227 SVTLEKGINIINSNAF
-238 NGCTN
+238 KDCTELN
-243 LSDVKYN
+243 DVKYN
-250 GHKTDWDK
+250 GYKTDWEK
-258 VTVKTGNDTLT
+258 VRVNNAGNDTLT

-282 DGGTVN
+282 DGGTIN

-310 QNDQTFKIPIAPQKE
+310 PNDQPFVVPTDPVRE
-325 GYTFLGWYQQ
+325 GYTFLGWY
-335 DATAPTDPAE
+335 
-345 YVASDNVTFTA
+345 
-356 KWSQIYDV
+356 
-364 AFDANANGDTVTRM
+364 
-378 PSTQK
+378 
-383 VPETTT
+383 
-389 ASLPTITPQ
+389 
-398 RTGYD
+398 
-403 FDGWY
+403 
-408 TQAEGGTKYTFTEA
+408 TQAKGGIKYSFPES

-518 DPDVDLKFDAAT
+518 DPDVDLKFDAVT

-537 PQVNADDIINRKFY
+537 AKVNADDIINKKFY

-569 MEPGDYIV
+569 TEPGDYIV
-577 KVDVKETEKTAPA
+577 KVDVKETENTAPA
-590 NQITGNQI
+590 NQVTGNQI

-606 EEEKVTYTLS
+606 KEEKVTYTLS

-735 YLICTLPTGTAIPT
+735 YLICALPTGTAIPT

-774 ATETDKAITWAVEN
+774 ATETDKAIAWAVEN

>member
-1 MHGILQIGIITFFCH
+1 
-16 SLYVVFLR
+16 
-24 HSSMKARK
+24 
-32 SMKKRFVSL
+32 MKKRFVSL

-53 IGAVAAPTNEIIQG
+53 IGAVAAAPNKITKEE
-67 NLKYTVN
+67 LKYTVN
-74 NYTVNDGGES
+74 ADEKS
-84 VTVSGI
+84 VTVSG
-90 SESTSEKPTHL
+90 TSGKPTQL
-101 TIESSISSNGKNY
+101 TIESSISDKDKNY
-114 TVTEIGN
+114 TVTKIAM
-121 WAFEEWNTL
+121 WAFNACNTL
-130 TEVTLPHTVEIIGFQ
+130 TEVTLPNTVDEIGYQ
-145 AFFNCSN
+145 AFFKCSN
-152 LTNVTIPEGVRKI
+152 LTKVIIPEGVTKI
-165 GQIAFNG
+165 GQAAFYG
-172 CSQLTSITIPGTI
+172 CSRLTSITIPGTVT
-185 EVMTMAFSGNTALS
+185 EMDSAFSGSTALS
-199 HVTLTNGI
+199 QVTLTNGI
-207 SEISSSAFEG
+207 PKISSHAFER
-217 CTGLTEVEIP
+217 CTELREIKVP
-227 ASVNEIRQDAF
+227 ISVDEICSDAF
-238 NGCTN
+238 NGCTGLTSVTLEKGIN
-243 LSDVKYN
+243 IINSNAFKDCTELNDVKYN
-250 GHKTDWDK
+250 GYKTDWEK
-258 VTVKTGNDTLT
+258 VRVNNAGNDTLT

-282 DGGTVN
+282 NGGTIN
-288 GSDTMATQTVY
+288 GSGTMDKQTVY

-304 GTAKCY
+304 GTAS
-310 QNDQTFKIPIAPQKE
+310 
-325 GYTFLGWYQQ
+325 
-335 DATAPTDPAE
+335 
-345 YVASDNVTFTA
+345 V
-356 KWSQIYDV
+356 
-364 AFDANANGDTVTRM
+364 
-378 PSTQK
+378 
-383 VPETTT
+383 
-389 ASLPTITPQ
+389 PTITPQ

-446 NKETNSYDYGSSV
+446 NKKTNSYDYGSSV

-505 IILTAKWTQKDVI
+505 ITLTAKWTQKDVI
-518 DPDVDLKFDAAT
+518 DPDVDLKFDAVT

-537 PQVNADDIINRKFY
+537 TQVNAENIINRKFY

-569 MEPGDYIV
+569 TEPGDYIV
-577 KVDVKETEKTAPA
+577 KVDVKETENTAPA
-590 NQITGNQI
+590 NQVTGNQI

-606 EEEKVTYTLS
+606 KEEKVTYTLS
-616 LLGGIAKVNGKDT
+616 LLGGIAKVNGKDA

-671 NAVDPKAETITFTM
+671 SAVEPKAETITFTM

-735 YLICTLPTGTAIPT
+735 YLICALPTGTAIPT

-774 ATETDKAITWAVEN
+774 ATETDKAIAWAVEN

>member
-16 SLYVVFLR
+16 LLYVVFLR
-24 HSSMKARK
+24 HQSMKAGK

-53 IGAVAAPTNEIIQG
+53 IGAVAATPIKIG

-74 NYTVNDGGES
+74 ADGES
-84 VTVSGI
+84 VTVSG
-90 SESTSEKPTHL
+90 TSGNPTQL
-101 TIESSISSNGKNY
+101 NIESSISSNGRNY
-114 TVTEIGN
+114 TVTEIAT
-121 WAFEEWNTL
+121 WAFNKCNTL
-130 TEVTLPHTVEIIGFQ
+130 TEVTLPNTVDEIGYQ

-152 LTNVTIPEGVRKI
+152 LTNVTIPEGVTKI
-165 GQIAFNG
+165 GQAAFYG
-172 CSQLTSITIPGTI
+172 CSQLTSITIPSTI
-185 EVMTMAFSGNTALS
+185 TDMDTAFSGNTALS
-199 HVTLTNGI
+199 QVTLTNGI
-207 SEISSSAFEG
+207 PKISSHAFER
-217 CTGLTEVEIP
+217 CTELREIKVP
-227 ASVNEIRQDAF
+227 ISVDEICPFAF

-243 LSDVKYN
+243 LKSVLLEKNINIINSNAFKDCTELNDVKYN
-250 GHKTDWDK
+250 GYKADWDK
-258 VTVKTGNDTLT
+258 VTVNKTGNDTLT
-269 SKVQYLCDINFDL
+269 RKVQYLCDINFDL
-282 DGGTVN
+282 NGGTIN
-288 GSDTMATQTVY
+288 GSDTMETQTVY

-310 QNDQTFKIPIAPQKE
+310 PNGQPFVVPTDPVRE
-325 GYTFLGWYQQ
+325 GYTFL
-335 DATAPTDPAE
+335 
-345 YVASDNVTFTA
+345 
-356 KWSQIYDV
+356 
-364 AFDANANGDTVTRM
+364 
-378 PSTQK
+378 
-383 VPETTT
+383 
-389 ASLPTITPQ
+389 
-398 RTGYD
+398 
-403 FDGWY
+403 GWY

-446 NKETNSYDYGSSV
+446 NKETNSYDYDSSV

-505 IILTAKWTQKDVI
+505 ITLTAKWTQKDVI

-569 MEPGDYIV
+569 TEPGDYIV
-577 KVDVKETEKTAPA
+577 KVDVKETENTAPA

-671 NAVDPKAETITFTM
+671 NAVEPKAETITFTM

-711 LIIGTAAAGTAVLA
+711 LIIGTAAAGTVVLA

-735 YLICTLPTGTAIPT
+735 YLICALPTGTAIPT

-774 ATETDKAITWAVEN
+774 ATETDKAIAWAVEN

>member
-1 MHGILQIGIITFFCH
+1 
-16 SLYVVFLR
+16 
-24 HSSMKARK
+24 
-32 SMKKRFVSL
+32 MKKRFVSL

-53 IGAVAAPTNEIIQG
+53 MGAVAAAPIKFTDG
-67 NLKYTVN
+67 NLI
-74 NYTVNDGGES
+74 YTVNDDGES
-84 VTVSGI
+84 VTVSGK
-90 SESTSEKPTHL
+90 SRTPTHL
-101 TIESSISSNGKNY
+101 NIESSISNKGKNY
-114 TVTEIGN
+114 TVTEIGDQVF
-121 WAFEEWNTL
+121 WGCNTL
-130 TEVTLPHTVEIIGFQ
+130 TEVTLPNTVKIIGYQ
-145 AFFNCSN
+145 AFCKCSN
-152 LTNVTIPEGVRKI
+152 LTNVTIPEGVKKI
-165 GQIAFNG
+165 GQAAFYG
-172 CSQLTSITIPGTI
+172 CSQLTSITIPSTI
-185 EVMTMAFSGNTALS
+185 TNMDTAFSGNTALS

-207 SEISSSAFEG
+207 SKISSNAFER

-227 ASVNEIRQDAF
+227 ASVDQICPFAF
-238 NGCTN
+238 NGCTNLKRVLLEKNIKTINVNAFKDCTN

-250 GHKTDWDK
+250 GYKTDWDR
-258 VTVKTGNDTLT
+258 VTVNTTGNDTLT
-269 SKVQYLCDINFDL
+269 SKVRYLCDINFDL
-282 DGGTVN
+282 NGGTIN
-288 GSDTMATQTVY
+288 GSGTMDKQTVY

-304 GTAKCY
+304 GTAS
-310 QNDQTFKIPIAPQKE
+310 
-325 GYTFLGWYQQ
+325 
-335 DATAPTDPAE
+335 
-345 YVASDNVTFTA
+345 V
-356 KWSQIYDV
+356 
-364 AFDANANGDTVTRM
+364 
-378 PSTQK
+378 
-383 VPETTT
+383 
-389 ASLPTITPQ
+389 PTITPQ

-427 TLYAHWNAHSHTVT
+427 ILYAHWNAHSHTVT

-446 NKETNSYDYGSSV
+446 NKKTNSYDYGSSV

-505 IILTAKWTQKDVI
+505 ITLTAKWTQKDVI
-518 DPDVDLKFDAAT
+518 DPDVDLKFDAVT

-537 PQVNADDIINRKFY
+537 TQVNADDIINRKFY

-569 MEPGDYIV
+569 TEPGDYIV
-577 KVDVKETEKTAPA
+577 KVDVKETENTAPA

-606 EEEKVTYTLS
+606 KEEKVTYTLS
-616 LLGGIAKVNGKDT
+616 LLGGIAKVNGKDA

-671 NAVDPKAETITFTM
+671 NAVEPKAETITFTM

-735 YLICTLPTGTAIPT
+735 YLICALPTGTAIPT

-755 ELVWNNAGKPEPAA
+755 ALVWNNAGKPEPAA

-774 ATETDKAITWAVEN
+774 ATETDKAIAWAVEN
-788 DLLKAAKNNG
+788 DLLKAAKSNG

>member
-1 MHGILQIGIITFFCH
+1 
-16 SLYVVFLR
+16 
-24 HSSMKARK
+24 
-32 SMKKRFVSL
+32 MKKRFVSL

-53 IGAVAAPTNEIIQG
+53 IGAVAATPIRIG

-74 NYTVNDGGES
+74 ADGKS
-84 VTVSGI
+84 VTVSG
-90 SESTSEKPTHL
+90 TSRNPKQL
-101 TIESSISSNGKNY
+101 TIESSISDGNGKSY
-114 TVTEIGN
+114 TVTKIGMG
-121 WAFEEWNTL
+121 AFNSTL
-130 TEVTLPHTVEIIGFQ
+130 EEVTLPPTLDEIEDS
-145 AFFNCSN
+145 AFFKCSS
-152 LTNVTIPEGVRKI
+152 LTEITIPEGVTKI
-165 GQIAFNG
+165 GTNAFYG
-172 CSQLTSITIPGTI
+172 CSQLTSITIPSTI
-185 EVMTMAFSGNTALS
+185 KNMDTAFPSNPKLS
-199 HVTLTNGI
+199 QVTLTNGI
-207 SEISSSAFEG
+207 YRISSSAFKD
-217 CTGLTEVEIP
+217 CTGLTEIKIPTSVYEIC
-227 ASVNEIRQDAF
+227 SDAF
-238 NGCTN
+238 NGCTGLTSVTLEKGIN
-243 LSDVKYN
+243 IINRNAFKDCTKLNDVKYN
-250 GHKTDWDK
+250 GHKTDWEN
-258 VTVKTGNDTLT
+258 VRVNIAGNDTLT
-269 SKVQYLCDINFDL
+269 SRVQYLCDINFDL
-282 DGGTVN
+282 NGGTIN
-288 GSDTMATQTVY
+288 GSSTMATQTVY

-310 QNDQTFKIPIAPQKE
+310 PNGQPFVVPSDPVRE
-325 GYTFLGWYQQ
+325 GYTFL
-335 DATAPTDPAE
+335 
-345 YVASDNVTFTA
+345 
-356 KWSQIYDV
+356 
-364 AFDANANGDTVTRM
+364 
-378 PSTQK
+378 
-383 VPETTT
+383 
-389 ASLPTITPQ
+389 
-398 RTGYD
+398 
-403 FDGWY
+403 GWY

-446 NKETNSYDYGSSV
+446 NKKTNSYDYGSSV

-505 IILTAKWTQKDVI
+505 ITLTAKWTQKDVI
-518 DPDVDLKFDAAT
+518 DPDVDLKFDAVT
-530 GEVTSNN
+530 GEVTSNTAN
-537 PQVNADDIINRKFY
+537 INADDIINKKFY
-551 DDKGNE
+551 DEKGNE
-557 VPGEKLNDRGLP
+557 VPSEKLNDRGLP
-569 MEPGDYIV
+569 TEPGDYIV
-577 KVDVKETEKTAPA
+577 KVDVKETENTAPA
-590 NQITGNQI
+590 NQVTGNQI

-606 EEEKVTYTLS
+606 KEEKVTYTLS

-735 YLICTLPTGTAIPT
+735 YLICALPTGTAIPT

-774 ATETDKAITWAVEN
+774 ATETDKAIAWAVEN

>member
-24 HSSMKARK
+24 HQSMKAGK

-53 IGAVAAPTNEIIQG
+53 IGAVAATPIKIG

-74 NYTVNDGGES
+74 ADGES
-84 VTVSGI
+84 VTVSG
-90 SESTSEKPTHL
+90 TSGNPTQL
-101 TIESSISSNGKNY
+101 NIESSISSNGRNY
-114 TVTEIGN
+114 TVTEIAT
-121 WAFEEWNTL
+121 WAFNKCNTL
-130 TEVTLPHTVEIIGFQ
+130 TEVTLPNTVDEIGYQ

-152 LTNVTIPEGVRKI
+152 LTNVTIPEGVTKI
-165 GQIAFNG
+165 GQAAFYG
-172 CSQLTSITIPGTI
+172 CSQLTSITIPSTI
-185 EVMTMAFSGNTALS
+185 TDMDTAFSGNTALS
-199 HVTLTNGI
+199 QVTLTNGI
-207 SEISSSAFEG
+207 PKISSHAFER
-217 CTGLTEVEIP
+217 CTELREIKVP
-227 ASVNEIRQDAF
+227 ISVDEICPFAF

-243 LSDVKYN
+243 LKSVLLEKNINIINSNAFKDCTELNDVKYN
-250 GHKTDWDK
+250 GYKADWDK
-258 VTVKTGNDTLT
+258 VTVNKTGNDTLT

-282 DGGTVN
+282 DGGTIN

-299 SNEKL
+299 SNEEL

-310 QNDQTFKIPIAPQKE
+310 PNDQPFVVPTGPVRE
-325 GYTFLGWYQQ
+325 GYTFL
-335 DATAPTDPAE
+335 
-345 YVASDNVTFTA
+345 
-356 KWSQIYDV
+356 
-364 AFDANANGDTVTRM
+364 
-378 PSTQK
+378 
-383 VPETTT
+383 
-389 ASLPTITPQ
+389 
-398 RTGYD
+398 
-403 FDGWY
+403 GWY

-446 NKETNSYDYGSSV
+446 NKKTDSYDYGSSV

-505 IILTAKWTQKDVI
+505 ITLTAKWTQKDVI

-537 PQVNADDIINRKFY
+537 AKFNADDIINRKFY

-569 MEPGDYIV
+569 TEPGDYIV
-577 KVDVKETEKTAPA
+577 KVDVKETENTAPA
-590 NQITGNQI
+590 NQITGHQI

-606 EEEKVTYTLS
+606 KEEKVTYTLS
-616 LLGGIAKVNGKDT
+616 LLGGIAKINGKDT

-735 YLICTLPTGTAIPT
+735 YLICALPTGTAIPT

-774 ATETDKAITWAVEN
+774 ATETDKAIAWAVEN

>member
-24 HSSMKARK
+24 HQSMKAGK

-53 IGAVAAPTNEIIQG
+53 IGAVAATKITKG

-74 NYTVNDGGES
+74 ADGES
-84 VTVSGI
+84 VTVSG
-90 SESTSEKPTHL
+90 TSGKPKQL
-101 TIESSISSNGKNY
+101 TIESSISDGNGKSY
-114 TVTEIGN
+114 TVTKIGMG
-121 WAFEEWNTL
+121 AFNSTL
-130 TEVTLPHTVEIIGFQ
+130 EEVTLPPTLDEIEDS
-145 AFFNCSN
+145 AFFKCSS
-152 LTNVTIPEGVRKI
+152 LTEITIPEGVTKI
-165 GQIAFNG
+165 GTNAFYG
-172 CSQLTSITIPGTI
+172 CSQLTSITIPSTI
-185 EVMTMAFSGNTALS
+185 KNMDTAFPSNPKLS
-199 HVTLTNGI
+199 QVTLTNGI
-207 SEISSSAFEG
+207 YRISSSAFKD
-217 CTGLTEVEIP
+217 CTGLTEIKIPTSVYEIC
-227 ASVNEIRQDAF
+227 SDAF
-238 NGCTN
+238 NGCTGLTSVTLEKGINIINRNAFKDCTN
-243 LSDVKYN
+243 LNDVKYN
-250 GHKTDWDK
+250 GHKTDWEN
-258 VTVKTGNDTLT
+258 VRVNIAGNDTLT

-282 DGGTVN
+282 NGGTIN
-288 GSDTMATQTVY
+288 GSNTVNKQTVY

-310 QNDQTFKIPIAPQKE
+310 PNGQPFVVPSDPVRE
-325 GYTFLGWYQQ
+325 GYTFL
-335 DATAPTDPAE
+335 
-345 YVASDNVTFTA
+345 
-356 KWSQIYDV
+356 
-364 AFDANANGDTVTRM
+364 
-378 PSTQK
+378 
-383 VPETTT
+383 
-389 ASLPTITPQ
+389 
-398 RTGYD
+398 
-403 FDGWY
+403 GWY

-427 TLYAHWNAHSHTVT
+427 ILYAHWNAHSHTVT

-505 IILTAKWTQKDVI
+505 ITLTAKWTQKDVI

-530 GEVTSNN
+530 GEVTSNST
-537 PQVNADDIINRKFY
+537 QVNADDIINRKFY

-569 MEPGDYIV
+569 TEPGDYIV

-590 NQITGNQI
+590 NQVTGNQI

-606 EEEKVTYTLS
+606 KEEKVTYTLS
-616 LLGGIAKVNGKDT
+616 LLGGIAKVTGKDT

-711 LIIGTAAAGTAVLA
+711 LIIGTAATGTAVLA

-735 YLICTLPTGTAIPT
+735 YLICALPTGTAIPT

-774 ATETDKAITWAVEN
+774 ATETDKAIAWAVEN

>member
-1 MHGILQIGIITFFCH
+1 
-16 SLYVVFLR
+16 
-24 HSSMKARK
+24 
-32 SMKKRFVSL
+32 MKKRFVSL

-53 IGAVAAPTNEIIQG
+53 IGAVAATPNKITQG
-67 NLKYTVN
+67 NLIYTVN
-74 NYTVNDGGES
+74 ADGKS
-84 VTVSGI
+84 VTVFG
-90 SESTSEKPTHL
+90 TSRIKPTQL
-101 TIESSISSNGKNY
+101 NIESSILDGNGKSY
-114 TVTEIGN
+114 TVTKIGE
-121 WAFEEWNTL
+121 WAFNKCNSL
-130 TEVTLPHTVEIIGFQ
+130 TEVTIPNTVDEIGYQ
-145 AFFNCSN
+145 AFFKCSN
-152 LTNVTIPEGVRKI
+152 LTNVTIPEGVTKI
-165 GQIAFNG
+165 GQAAFYG
-172 CSQLTSITIPGTI
+172 CSQLTSITIPSTI
-185 EVMTMAFSGNTALS
+185 TDMDQAFSGNTALS

-207 SEISSSAFEG
+207 SNISNMAFKG
-217 CTGLTEVEIP
+217 CTGLTEIKVPE
-227 ASVNEIRQDAF
+227 SVGQIGPNAF
-238 NGCTN
+238 NGCTNLKSVLLEKNIKTINTNAFNDCTN

-250 GHKTDWDK
+250 GYKTDWDK
-258 VTVKTGNDTLT
+258 VTVNTTGNDTLT
-269 SKVQYLCDINFDL
+269 SEVQYLCDINFDL
-282 DGGTVN
+282 NGGTIN
-288 GSDTMATQTVY
+288 GSGTMDKQTVY

-310 QNDQTFKIPIAPQKE
+310 QNDQTFVVPSDPVRE

-335 DATAPTDPAE
+335 DATAPTVLAE

-356 KWSQIYDV
+356 
-364 AFDANANGDTVTRM
+364 N
-378 PSTQK
+378 
-383 VPETTT
+383 
-389 ASLPTITPQ
+389 
-398 RTGYD
+398 
-403 FDGWY
+403 
-408 TQAEGGTKYTFTEA
+408 
-422 VSSNI
+422 
-427 TLYAHWNAHSHTVT
+427 
-441 LENDE
+441 
-446 NKETNSYDYGSSV
+446 
-459 SVPTPTKKT
+459 
-468 GYNFNHW
+468 
-475 EVTVPDGETAPS
+475 
-487 LNGPDEN
+487 
-494 GNYSFSMPDYD
+494 
-505 IILTAKWTQKDVI
+505 WTQKDAI
-518 DPDVDLKFDAAT
+518 DPDVDLKFDAVT

-537 PQVNADDIINRKFY
+537 TKVNADDIINRKFY

-569 MEPGDYIV
+569 TEPGDYIV
-577 KVDVKETEKTAPA
+577 KVDVKETENTAPA
-590 NQITGNQI
+590 NQVTGNQI

-606 EEEKVTYTLS
+606 KEEKVTYTLS

-629 TINDNGDITIEKGA
+629 TINDNGDITIEKDA

-702 EEPNILGTT
+702 EEPNILGTI

-735 YLICTLPTGTAIPT
+735 YLICALPTGTAIPT

-774 ATETDKAITWAVEN
+774 ATETDKAIAWAVEN

-798 ETYEATD
+798 KTYEATD

>member
-1 MHGILQIGIITFFCH
+1 M
-16 SLYVVFLR
+16 Y
-24 HSSMKARK
+24 
-32 SMKKRFVSL
+32 
-41 LVALSITLTFLP
+41 
-53 IGAVAAPTNEIIQG
+53 EI
-67 NLKYTVN
+67 
-74 NYTVNDGGES
+74 
-84 VTVSGI
+84 
-90 SESTSEKPTHL
+90 
-101 TIESSISSNGKNY
+101 
-114 TVTEIGN
+114 
-121 WAFEEWNTL
+121 
-130 TEVTLPHTVEIIGFQ
+130 
-145 AFFNCSN
+145 CS
-152 LTNVTIPEGVRKI
+152 
-165 GQIAFNG
+165 
-172 CSQLTSITIPGTI
+172 
-185 EVMTMAFSGNTALS
+185 
-199 HVTLTNGI
+199 
-207 SEISSSAFEG
+207 
-217 CTGLTEVEIP
+217 
-227 ASVNEIRQDAF
+227 DAF
-238 NGCTN
+238 NGCTGLTSVTLEKGINIINRNAFKDCTN
-243 LSDVKYN
+243 LNDVKYN
-250 GHKTDWDK
+250 GHKTDWEN
-258 VTVKTGNDTLT
+258 VRVNIAGNDTLT

-282 DGGTVN
+282 NGGTIN
-288 GSDTMATQTVY
+288 GSNTVNKQTVY

-310 QNDQTFKIPIAPQKE
+310 PNGQPFVVPSDPVRE
-325 GYTFLGWYQQ
+325 GYTFL
-335 DATAPTDPAE
+335 
-345 YVASDNVTFTA
+345 
-356 KWSQIYDV
+356 
-364 AFDANANGDTVTRM
+364 
-378 PSTQK
+378 
-383 VPETTT
+383 
-389 ASLPTITPQ
+389 
-398 RTGYD
+398 
-403 FDGWY
+403 GWY

-518 DPDVDLKFDAAT
+518 DPDVDLKFDAVT

-537 PQVNADDIINRKFY
+537 SQVNADDIINRKFY

-569 MEPGDYIV
+569 TEPGDYIV

-590 NQITGNQI
+590 NQVTGNQI

-606 EEEKVTYTLS
+606 KEEKVTYTLS

-735 YLICTLPTGTAIPT
+735 YLICALPTGTAIPT

-774 ATETDKAITWAVEN
+774 ATETDKAIAWAVEN

-805 PVSRTEVIKAW
+805 SVSRTEVIKAW

>member
-24 HSSMKARK
+24 HQSMKAGK

-53 IGAVAAPTNEIIQG
+53 IGAVAAAPIKFTDR

-74 NYTVNDGGES
+74 ADGES
-84 VTVSGI
+84 VTVSG
-90 SESTSEKPTHL
+90 TSGKPKQL
-101 TIESSISSNGKNY
+101 TIESSISDGNGKSY
-114 TVTEIGN
+114 TVTKIGMG
-121 WAFEEWNTL
+121 AFNSTL
-130 TEVTLPHTVEIIGFQ
+130 EEVTLPPTLDEIEDS
-145 AFFNCSN
+145 AFFKCSS
-152 LTNVTIPEGVRKI
+152 LTEITIPEGVTKI
-165 GQIAFNG
+165 GTNAFYG
-172 CSQLTSITIPGTI
+172 CSQLTSITIPSTI
-185 EVMTMAFSGNTALS
+185 KNMDTAFPSNPKLS
-199 HVTLTNGI
+199 QVTLTNGI
-207 SEISSSAFEG
+207 YRISSSAFKD
-217 CTGLTEVEIP
+217 CTGLTEIKIPTSVYEIC
-227 ASVNEIRQDAF
+227 SDAF
-238 NGCTN
+238 NGCTGLTSVTLEKGINIINRNAFKDCTN
-243 LSDVKYN
+243 LNDVKYN
-250 GHKTDWDK
+250 GHKTDWEN
-258 VTVKTGNDTLT
+258 VRVNIAGNDTLT

-282 DGGTVN
+282 NGGTIN
-288 GSDTMATQTVY
+288 GSNTVNKQTVY

-310 QNDQTFKIPIAPQKE
+310 PNGQPFVVPSDPVRE
-325 GYTFLGWYQQ
+325 GYTFL
-335 DATAPTDPAE
+335 
-345 YVASDNVTFTA
+345 
-356 KWSQIYDV
+356 
-364 AFDANANGDTVTRM
+364 
-378 PSTQK
+378 
-383 VPETTT
+383 
-389 ASLPTITPQ
+389 
-398 RTGYD
+398 
-403 FDGWY
+403 GWY

-427 TLYAHWNAHSHTVT
+427 ILYAHWNAHSHTVT

-569 MEPGDYIV
+569 TEPGDYIV
-577 KVDVKETEKTAPA
+577 KVDVKETENTAPA
-590 NQITGNQI
+590 NQVTGNQI

-606 EEEKVTYTLS
+606 KEEKVTYTLS

-629 TINDNGDITIEKGA
+629 TINGNGDITIEKGA

-671 NAVDPKAETITFTM
+671 NAVEPKAETITFTM

-735 YLICTLPTGTAIPT
+735 YLICALPTGTAIPT

-774 ATETDKAITWAVEN
+774 ATETDKAIAWAVEN

-798 ETYEATD
+798 ETCEATD
-805 PVSRTEVIKAW
+805 PVNRTEVIKAW

>member
-1 MHGILQIGIITFFCH
+1 
-16 SLYVVFLR
+16 
-24 HSSMKARK
+24 
-32 SMKKRFVSL
+32 MKKRFVSL

-53 IGAVAAPTNEIIQG
+53 MGAVAAPTNEIIQG

-74 NYTVNDGGES
+74 NYTVNDDGKS
-84 VTVSGI
+84 VTVSG
-90 SESTSEKPTHL
+90 TSEKPTQL
-101 TIESSISSNGKNY
+101 TIESSISDNGTNY
-114 TVTEIGN
+114 TVTKIAT
-121 WAFEEWNTL
+121 WAFNACNTL
-130 TEVTLPHTVEIIGFQ
+130 TEVTLPNTVEIIGFQ
-145 AFFNCSN
+145 AFFKCSN
-152 LTNVTIPEGVRKI
+152 LTKVIIPEGVTKI
-165 GQIAFNG
+165 GQAAFYG
-172 CSQLTSITIPGTI
+172 CSQLTSITIPSTI
-185 EVMTMAFSGNTALS
+185 TNMDTAFSGNTALS

-207 SEISSSAFEG
+207 SKISSNAFER

-227 ASVNEIRQDAF
+227 ASVDQICPFAF
-238 NGCTN
+238 NGCTNLKRVLLEKNIKTINVNAFKDCTN

-250 GHKTDWDK
+250 GYKTDWDK
-258 VTVKTGNDTLT
+258 VTVNTTGNDTLT

-282 DGGTVN
+282 NGGTIN
-288 GSDTMATQTVY
+288 GSGTMDKQTVY

-304 GTAKCY
+304 GTASV
-310 QNDQTFKIPIAPQKE
+310 
-325 GYTFLGWYQQ
+325 
-335 DATAPTDPAE
+335 PTTP
-345 YVASDNVTFTA
+345 
-356 KWSQIYDV
+356 
-364 AFDANANGDTVTRM
+364 
-378 PSTQK
+378 
-383 VPETTT
+383 
-389 ASLPTITPQ
+389 PQ

-427 TLYAHWNAHSHTVT
+427 ILYAHWNAHSHTVT
-441 LENDE
+441 LKNDE
-446 NKETNSYDYGSSV
+446 NKKTNSYDYGSSV

-475 EVTVPDGETAPS
+475 EVTVPDGKTAPS

-505 IILTAKWTQKDVI
+505 ITLTAKWTQKDVI
-518 DPDVDLKFDAAT
+518 DPDVDLKFDAVT

-537 PQVNADDIINRKFY
+537 TQVNADDIINRKFY

-569 MEPGDYIV
+569 TEPGDYIV
-577 KVDVKETEKTAPA
+577 KVDVKETENTAPA
-590 NQITGNQI
+590 NQVTGNQI

-606 EEEKVTYTLS
+606 KEEKVTYTLS
-616 LLGGIAKVNGKDT
+616 LLGGIAKVNGKDA

-671 NAVDPKAETITFTM
+671 SAVEPKAETITFTM

-735 YLICTLPTGTAIPT
+735 YLICALPTGTAIPT

-774 ATETDKAITWAVEN
+774 ATETDKAIAWAVEN